1 MKTRIIN
8 YLKKHPQLRLIVRFF
23 LLQYRKLKYLLIGL
37 GLKVD
42 PNLIVFECYMGRK
55 YTCNPKALYLE
66 LLNNKKYSN
75 YKFVW
80 AFKHP
85 YDFKYLENKRTKV
98 VRYNSKEYKKVY
110 HQAKYFITNSRLP
123 EWIINMAWDTIKKIG
138 F

>member
-66 LLNNKKYSN
+66 LLNNK
-75 YKFVW
+75 
-80 AFKHP
+80 
-85 YDFKYLENKRTKV
+85 T
-98 VRYNSKEYKKVY
+98 
-110 HQAKYFITNSRLP
+110 
-123 EWIINMAWDTIKKIG
+123 
-138 F
+138 